1 MAERFF
7 VGVDTGGTFTDCV
20 VVDDSGRVITA
31 KAASTPPNFAD
42 GVLAAL
48 ERAASALGSLDVAQ
62 LLARTRFFGHGTTVG
77 TNALLTRT
85 GAKTGLLTTRG
96 HEDMLFMGRI
106 KQKVAGMNEDQLHD
120 FLTHDKDDRPLVPRR
135 LVHGLN
141 ERVDYKG
148 AEIVPLDDAEARR
161 ALHQLIDVD
170 GCEAI
175 AVCLLWS
182 FMNSAHEQ
190 RLAAIAHELYPSL
203 PVSLSSELAPVLGE
217 YERCATTVINAYLS
231 QRVGQYVRDLDAR
244 LAERGLRSR
253 MMIML
258 SNGGVASAAEAARQA
273 AFLLSSGPAGGVI
286 GARALGRRLGYPN
299 VLTTDVGGTSFD
311 VGLVVDG
318 EAEFAREPVFDKYH
332 LTFPMVDVVSI
343 GAGGGSIAWLDAH
356 GFLKVGPQSAG
367 AVPGPA
373 CYARGGT
380 EPTVTDAN
388 LVLGRI
394 DPDYFLGGTWRLDR
408 AAAEQAIRT
417 RIAQPLGMTLEHA
430 ALGIVDI
437 LDARM
442 ADLVRRVT
450 IGRGLDPREFA
461 LLAIGGAGPLHVGAY
476 GRDVGARAVIV
487 PDHASEFS
495 ALGIATADTLVVERA
510 SAHMVGPFETGA
522 VAAVLQRLEDQA
534 GQHLRQAGADGNVA
548 VLRSVDMRYKGQIH
562 EVSVPIT
569 CALAS
574 VDPSEIVRDFHVHYE
589 RRYGKGTT
597 NPAAPVEALS
607 WEVRAAAPA
616 VIPALAELSEAA
628 PAPAQSAHK
637 GQRPVFFVGG
647 WQPTSVYERQAL
659 TANNVVVGPAV
670 IEAPDTTILV
680 NPGQTARMDRFGD
693 LVVEMGGA

>member
-1 MAERFF
+1 MADGFY

-20 VVDDSGRVITA
+20 VVDATGRVTTA
-31 KAASTPPNFAD
+31 KAASTPPDFSR
-42 GVLAAL
+42 GVLDAL
-48 ERAASALGSLDVAQ
+48 ERAAHALGGLTVKQ
-62 LLARTRFFGHGTTVG
+62 LLGRARFIGHGTTVG
-77 TNALLTRT
+77 TNTLLTRT
-85 GAKTGLLTTRG
+85 GSRTGLLTTRG
-96 HEDMLFMGRI
+96 HEDTLFMGRI

-120 FLTHDKDDRPLVPRR
+120 FLTHDKDNRPLVPRR
-135 LVHGLN
+135 CVVGLN

-148 AEIVPLDDAEARR
+148 AEIVVLNDDEVRAVLRR
-161 ALHQLIDVD
+161 LVEVD
-170 GCEAI
+170 GCEAV

-182 FMNSAHEQ
+182 FMNAAHEQ
-190 RLAAIAHELYPSL
+190 RVGAIARELYPN
-203 PVSLSSELAPVLGE
+203 VAISLSSELAPVLGE

-231 QRVGQYVRDLDAR
+231 QRVGTYLQELDR
-244 LAERGLRSR
+244 LLMDNGLASR
-253 MMIML
+253 LMIML
-258 SNGGVASAAEAARQA
+258 SNGGVAPADEAARQA

-286 GARALGRRLGYPN
+286 GARGLGWRLGYPN

-311 VGLVVDG
+311 VGLVVDS
-318 EAEFAREPVFDKYH
+318 EPEFAREPVFDKYH

-367 AVPGPA
+367 AVPGPV
-373 CYARGGT
+373 CYGRGGT

-388 LVLGRI
+388 VVLGRI
-394 DPDYFLGGTWRLDR
+394 DPDYFLGGTWKLDPQ
-408 AAAEQAIRT
+408 AAEAAIRL
-417 RIAQPLGMTLEHA
+417 RIAEPLGLSLADA

-450 IGRGLDPREFA
+450 IGRGLDPREFV

-510 SAHMVGPFETGA
+510 SVHLVGPFGAEA
-522 VAAVLQRLEDQA
+522 VAGVLRRLEDLA
-534 GQHLRQAGADGNVA
+534 ASRLRQAGADGNVQ
-548 VLRSVDMRYKGQIH
+548 LRRSVDMRYKGQIH
-562 EVSVPIT
+562 EVSVPIE
-569 CALAS
+569 AS
-574 VDPSEIVRDFHVHYE
+574 FAVSDPAQIVRDFHLQYE

-616 VIPALAELSEAA
+616 VVPALAELPDGAHEPPPEARKA
-628 PAPAQSAHK
+628 E
-637 GQRPVFFVGG
+637 RNVFFAGG
-647 WQPTSVYERQAL
+647 WQL
-659 TANNVVVGPAV
+659 TPIFDRASLQANNAVFGPAI
-670 IEAPDTTILV
+670 IEAPDTTILI
-680 NPGQTARMDRFGD
+680 NPGQRARMERFG
-693 LVVEMGGA
+693 

>member
-1 MAERFF
+1 MTGYFI
-7 VGVDTGGTFTDCV
+7 GVDTGGTFTDCV
-20 VVDDSGRVITA
+20 VVDANGQITTA

-42 GVLAAL
+42 GVLDAL
-48 ERAASALGSLDVAQ
+48 TRAATAIGGGLTASQ
-62 LLARTRFFGHGTTVG
+62 LLERTRFFGHGTTVG
-77 TNALLTRT
+77 TNALLTRG
-85 GAKTGLLTTRG
+85 GARTALLTTRG

-135 LVHGLN
+135 YVIGLN
-141 ERVDYKG
+141 ERIDYKG
-148 AEIVPLDDAEARR
+148 AEIVALDDGEVR
-161 ALHQLIDVD
+161 AALRQLVERD
-170 GCEAI
+170 GCEAL

-182 FMNSAHEQ
+182 FMNGAHEQ
-190 RLAAIAHELYPSL
+190 RVAVLARDLYPDL

-231 QRVGQYVRDLDAR
+231 QRVGSYLRDLDSR
-244 LAERGLRSR
+244 LAERGLPSR

-258 SNGGVASAAEAARQA
+258 SNGGVATAADAARQA
-273 AFLLSSGPAGGVI
+273 AALLSSGPAGGVI
-286 GARALGRRLGYPN
+286 GGRGLGRRLDYPN

-318 EAEFAREPVFDKYH
+318 ETEFAREPVFDKYH

-343 GAGGGSIAWLDAH
+343 GAGGGSIAWLDSD

-367 AVPGPA
+367 ANPGPA
-373 CYARGGT
+373 CYGRGGT

-394 DPDYFLGGTWRLDR
+394 DPDYFLGGAWRLER
-408 AAAEQAIRT
+408 GAAEDAIRT
-417 RIAQPLGMTLEHA
+417 RVAEPLGMSLEQA
-430 ALGIVDI
+430 ALGIVEI

-450 IGRGLDPREFA
+450 IGRGLDPRDFV

-495 ALGIATADTLVVERA
+495 ALGIATADTLVVKRT
-510 SAHMVGPFETGA
+510 SAHMVGPFGPEA
-522 VAAVLQRLEDQA
+522 VGKVLQRLEDLARAQLHEA
-534 GQHLRQAGADGNVA
+534 GVDGDLA
-548 VLRSVDMRYKGQIH
+548 LLRSVDMRYKGQIH
-562 EVSVPIT
+562 EVSVPIA
-569 CALAS
+569 ALDTDA
-574 VDPSEIVRDFHVHYE
+574 IVRDFHVQYE

-597 NPAAPVEALS
+597 NPSAPVEALS
-607 WEVRAAAPA
+607 WEVRAAATA
-616 VIPALAELSEAA
+616 VTPALAELADDPAA
-628 PAPAQSAHK
+628 IARK
-637 GQRPVFFVGG
+637 G
-647 WQPTSVYERQAL
+647 ERQVYFGGVWHPTPIFDRARL
-659 TANNVVVGPAV
+659 RASNVVSGPAV

-680 NPGQTARMDRFGD
+680 NPGQTARMDRMGN
-693 LVVEMGGA
+693 LVMSVG

>member
-1 MAERFF
+1 MDA
-7 VGVDTGGTFTDCV
+7 V
-20 VVDDSGRVITA
+20 A
-31 KAASTPPNFAD
+31 
-42 GVLAAL
+42 
-48 ERAASALGSLDVAQ
+48 RAAQAVGGLTLKE
-62 LLARTRFFGHGTTVG
+62 LLRQTRFFGHGTTVG

-85 GAKTGLLTTRG
+85 GARTALLTTRG

-135 LVHGLN
+135 YVVGLN
-141 ERVDYKG
+141 ERIDYKG
-148 AEIVPLDDAEARR
+148 AEVVALDDDEVRR
-161 ALHQLIDVD
+161 ALRQLVDDD
-170 GCEAI
+170 GCESIAI
-175 AVCLLWS
+175 CLLWS

-190 RLAAIAHELYPSL
+190 RVAGIARQLYPNL
-203 PVSLSSELAPVLGE
+203 PITLSSELAPVLGE

-231 QRVGQYVRDLDAR
+231 RRVGSYLQALDAR
-244 LAERGLRSR
+244 LTENGLRSR
-253 MMIML
+253 EMIML
-258 SNGGVASAAEAARQA
+258 SNGGVATAAEAARQA

-286 GARALGRRLGYPN
+286 GARGLGRRLGYPN
-299 VLTTDVGGTSFD
+299 ILTTDVGGTSFD

-367 AVPGPA
+367 ALPGPA
-373 CYARGGT
+373 SYGRGGV

-388 LVLGRI
+388 VVLGRI
-394 DPDYFLGGTWRLDR
+394 DPHYFLGGTWRLDR
-408 AAAEQAIRT
+408 QAAEAAIRT
-417 RIAQPLGMTLEHA
+417 RIAEPLGMSLEDA

-476 GRDVGARAVIV
+476 GRDVGALAVIV

-510 SAHMVGPFETGA
+510 SAHMVGPFNAES
-522 VAAVLQRLEDQA
+522 VAGVLQRLEDHA
-534 GQHLRQAGADGNVA
+534 GAQLQQAGADGELIL
-548 VLRSVDMRYKGQIH
+548 LRSVDMRYKGQIH

-569 CALAS
+569 RELRS
-574 VDPSEIVRDFHVHYE
+574 LDPLEIVRDFHLQYE

-616 VIPALAELSEAA
+616 LVPTLAHLEDAA
-628 PAPAQSAHK
+628 AVPLAGARKAE
-637 GQRPVFFVGG
+637 RPVYFGGG
-647 WQPTSVYERQAL
+647 WQATPVYERGAL
-659 TANNVVVGPAV
+659 LANNVVVGPAV

-680 NPGQTARMDRFGD
+680 NPGQRARMDRFGD
-693 LVVEMGGA
+693 LIIDVR

>member
-1 MAERFF
+1 MPDGLY

-20 VVDDSGRVITA
+20 VVDAAGHITTA
-31 KAASTPPNFAD
+31 KAASTPPDFAQ
-42 GVLAAL
+42 GVLDAL
-48 ERAASALGSLDVAQ
+48 ERAATALGGLTVKQ
-62 LLARTRFFGHGTTVG
+62 LLGQTRFFGHGTTVG

-85 GAKTGLLTTRG
+85 GSKTGLLTTRG
-96 HEDMLFMGRI
+96 HEDTLFMGRI

-120 FLTHDKDDRPLVPRR
+120 FLTHDKDDRPIVPRR
-135 LVHGLN
+135 YVIGLN

-148 AEIVPLDDAEARR
+148 AEIVALDDAEVRR
-161 ALHQLIDVD
+161 ALRQLVETD
-170 GCEAI
+170 GCEAV

-182 FMNSAHEQ
+182 FMSPAHEQ
-190 RLAAIAHELYPSL
+190 RVGAIARELYPNL
-203 PVSLSSELAPVLGE
+203 PISLSSELAPVLGE

-231 QRVGQYVRDLDAR
+231 QRVGTYLRALDR
-244 LAERGLRSR
+244 LLADNGLASR

-258 SNGGVASAAEAARQA
+258 SNGGVAPADEAARQA

-286 GARALGRRLGYPN
+286 GARGLGRRLDYTN

-367 AVPGPA
+367 AVPGPV

-394 DPDYFLGGTWRLDR
+394 DADYFLGGTWKLDR
-408 AAAEQAIRT
+408 QGAEAAIRS
-417 RIAQPLGMTLEHA
+417 RIAEPLGLSLEAA

-450 IGRGLDPREFA
+450 IGRGLDPRDFA

-495 ALGIATADTLVVERA
+495 ALGIATADALVVERA
-510 SAHMVGPFETGA
+510 SLHLVGPFGSEA
-522 VAAVLQRLEDQA
+522 VAGVLQRLEEMA
-534 GQHLRQAGADGNVA
+534 GARLRQAGTDGNVQ
-548 VLRSVDMRYKGQIH
+548 LRRSVDMRYKGQIH
-562 EVSVPIT
+562 EVTVPIES
-569 CALAS
+569 S
-574 VDPSEIVRDFHVHYE
+574 VAVADPTLIVRDFHLHYE

-616 VIPALAELSEAA
+616 VVPALAELTEG
-628 PAPAQSAHK
+628 AHEPQQGARK
-637 GQRPVFFVGG
+637 GERSVFFVGG
-647 WQPTSVYERQAL
+647 WQSTPIFDRASLQ
-659 TANNVVVGPAV
+659 ANNVVFGPAI
-670 IEAPDTTILV
+670 IEAPDTTILI
-680 NPGQTARMDRFGD
+680 NPGQRARMDRFGD
-693 LVVEMGGA
+693 LVIDVG